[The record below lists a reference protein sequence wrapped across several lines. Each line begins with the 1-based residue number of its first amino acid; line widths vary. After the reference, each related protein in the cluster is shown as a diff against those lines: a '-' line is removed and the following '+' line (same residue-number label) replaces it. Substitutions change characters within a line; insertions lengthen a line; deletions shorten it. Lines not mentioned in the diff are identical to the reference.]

1 MKALAI
7 ATLLCAATA
16 GFAADYEPTEGWP
29 YLFDDFE
36 PATVY
41 YRNSAPAHANIN
53 IHLFNNTLHFI
64 DGEDI
69 KAASNA
75 LYIDSVVCDNNTV
88 LEHKGKYYV
97 ERLYATP
104 HVLVGRTCE
113 ADFSSM
119 NKGSGAYGM
128 GTSVSATQNVAA
140 FDDYGNVAARKYNET
155 KADRYNSSTLRF
167 YKNDV
172 EIPLTGR
179 ENAMM
184 KLFLDN
190 VNQVFSNDMLYEMI
204 WGEAIVD
211 ENAIMVYIRRLRRK
225 IEDDPANPKY
235 IQNIRGLGYRFVV

>member
-1 MKALAI
+1 MKVLAI

-155 KADRYNSSTLRF
+155 KADRYNSSTLPTITRF
-167 YKNDV
+167 TIVTDEDICHATKRGVNGILSK
-172 EIPLTGR
+172 EERKAFNAFLK
-179 ENAMM
+179 ENKIKWKEAESLQ
-184 KLFLDN
+184 KVADFLEGIITKRN
-190 VNQVFSNDMLYEMI
+190 TSE
-204 WGEAIVD
+204 
-211 ENAIMVYIRRLRRK
+211 
-225 IEDDPANPKY
+225 
-235 IQNIRGLGYRFVV
+235 